1 MRNMSGQKVKILLV
15 FFLLTCYHL
24 FSFGLDSTQILKL
37 NKRYNEIINYW
48 EENGVRSNAGYIIT
62 EKDKKYHEICLNHCS
77 ISQQRYTNI
86 PDGCEYCTEKMF
98 RDYHVLING
107 DLESI
112 YLSKTTDFKNYQEVE
127 VGEVLDGVEKWFL
140 TDISKDSVKFNYGWL
155 YPNAWFAESLIDMYN
170 ITGKEKYLLNAENLL
185 ELTCKYLDENGK
197 WYRLTALD
205 KEPVY
210 IAQRQSIFMR
220 VLYKFLLNKNNQLI
234 NESLVLAAKNYEH
247 TDEGVYNHWTNS
259 RIGGIIRDQFLGEER
274 TDYDQI
280 IETLEILYNRI
291 EKYEGKIP
299 YCINE
304 NNSQYPDFKETY
316 QTYDTYLLSLLSHYS
331 NMDIG
336 FDEYFDMAF
345 NEAIDKNIG
354 PYLANNL
361 RAVLYL
367 YKSYG
372 IRNVEFVLDQ
382 VDNKSIYATY
392 NKNRYIVGQL
402 QAIVAILYYNKLTSE
417 DTPIDHPKNS
427 NSFTLNQYPNPF
439 NASQTI
445 RFKLNRGRN
454 IIINIYDLYGN
465 RIKKLAEGYYKGIN
479 KVRWSGKNSEGS
491 RVPSGVYIYRIL
503 TDKFVERRKVILMR

>member
-1 MRNMSGQKVKILLV
+1 MSGQKVKILLV

-210 IAQRQSIFMR
+210 IAQRDNDMEEF
-220 VLYKFLLNKNNQLI
+220 
-234 NESLVLAAKNYEH
+234 
-247 TDEGVYNHWTNS
+247 
-259 RIGGIIRDQFLGEER
+259 GGF
-274 TDYDQI
+274 
-280 IETLEILYNRI
+280 EIM
-291 EKYEGKIP
+291 EDK
-299 YCINE
+299 
-304 NNSQYPDFKETY
+304 S
-316 QTYDTYLLSLLSHYS
+316 
-331 NMDIG
+331 
-336 FDEYFDMAF
+336 
-345 NEAIDKNIG
+345 AIT
-354 PYLANNL
+354 A
-361 RAVLYL
+361 
-367 YKSYG
+367 
-372 IRNVEFVLDQ
+372 
-382 VDNKSIYATY
+382 
-392 NKNRYIVGQL
+392 
-402 QAIVAILYYNKLTSE
+402 
-417 DTPIDHPKNS
+417 
-427 NSFTLNQYPNPF
+427 
-439 NASQTI
+439 
-445 RFKLNRGRN
+445 
-454 IIINIYDLYGN
+454 
-465 RIKKLAEGYYKGIN
+465 
-479 KVRWSGKNSEGS
+479 
-491 RVPSGVYIYRIL
+491 
-503 TDKFVERRKVILMR
+503 TDKESYDAGWQ